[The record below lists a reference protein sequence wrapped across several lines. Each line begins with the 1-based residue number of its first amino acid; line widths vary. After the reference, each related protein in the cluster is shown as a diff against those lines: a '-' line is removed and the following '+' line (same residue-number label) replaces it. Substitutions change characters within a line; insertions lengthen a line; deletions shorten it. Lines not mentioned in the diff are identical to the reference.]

1 MKEIKETA
9 RERAGLVG
17 LNCAGLAGFDNS
29 DPDTM
34 AELEQLLKTA
44 GGQCIFT
51 ATQNRNAPDPHTF
64 IGEGKAQEIAQ
75 LVRQNE
81 LELLVFDNEI
91 SPSQTRA
98 LEDIMKC
105 RVMDRNGLILDIF
118 ADRAKTREG
127 KLQVELAQYQ
137 YLLPRLSG
145 MWTHLVRQT
154 AGGGRIGTR
163 GPGETQ
169 LETDRRHIRQRIAR
183 LEKEIENVKQ
193 ARATQRRKR
202 RKRETPLI
210 ALVGYTNAGKST
222 LLNALTGAGVHAND
236 RLFDTLDPTTRS
248 YKMQDG
254 GEILLSDT
262 VGFIRKLPHH
272 LVDASSEI
280 WQSQMQVVESLIDQL
295 GAQQTPRIVAFNKCD
310 RMPAEFHP
318 RMSGAVHISAR
329 QGQGLDRLLEAIEQT
344 LARFKRRVEFIL
356 PYERASVLDM
366 LYQEA
371 DVKQAE
377 YGPEGIAV
385 AVVCDSQILGRLR
398 DWVPDTRKKEE
409 WED

>member
-1 MKEIKETA
+1 
-9 RERAGLVG
+9 
-17 LNCAGLAGFDNS
+17 
-29 DPDTM
+29 
-34 AELEQLLKTA
+34 
-44 GGQCIFT
+44 
-51 ATQNRNAPDPHTF
+51 
-64 IGEGKAQEIAQ
+64 
-75 LVRQNE
+75 
-81 LELLVFDNEI
+81 
-91 SPSQTRA
+91 
-98 LEDIMKC
+98 
-105 RVMDRNGLILDIF
+105 
-118 ADRAKTREG
+118 
-127 KLQVELAQYQ
+127 
-137 YLLPRLSG
+137 
-145 MWTHLVRQT
+145 
-154 AGGGRIGTR
+154 
-163 GPGETQ
+163 
-169 LETDRRHIRQRIAR
+169 
-183 LEKEIENVKQ
+183 
-193 ARATQRRKR
+193 
-202 RKRETPLI
+202 
-210 ALVGYTNAGKST
+210 
-222 LLNALTGAGVHAND
+222 
-236 RLFDTLDPTTRS
+236 
-248 YKMQDG
+248 MQDG

-272 LVDASSEI
+272 LVDAFKATLEELTYADVLIHVVDASSEI

-385 AVVCDSQILGRLR
+385 AVVCDIQILGRLR
-398 DWVPDTRKKEE
+398 EWVPDTRKKEE